1 MRMRCTLPVANILYL
16 LYSTGRNQ
24 QWNHWPN
31 SYSVF
36 TSLRKYK
43 EWLYWSLWKQIRM
56 AEQYVAPWQEC
67 FCMQYMR
74 HSIIIFSTLC
84 FTLHITTSPSK
95 PRPASEPCQK
105 GGPKEGD
112 FVTSHASKQLTLGER
127 WTSPL
132 GHRQEQQEA
141 VLGSKEPFKPK
152 PLVCA

>member
-16 LYSTGRNQ
+16 FCSTGRNQ

-31 SYSVF
+31 SYLVF

-43 EWLYWSLWKQIRM
+43 EWLYWSLWKQIRT

-67 FCMQYMR
+67 FCMQYVR
-74 HSIIIFSTLC
+74 PSIIIFSTLC

-95 PRPASEPCQK
+95 PRPASELHQK
-105 GGPKEGD
+105 GGPKEGH
-112 FVTSHASKQLTLGER
+112 FVTSHTSKQFMLEKQ

-132 GHRQEQQEA
+132 SHRHEQQEGHGA
-141 VLGSKEPFKPK
+141 FQ
-152 PLVCA
+152 A